1 MNRRKPRGPVPSLIG
16 GANGRPKRVAV
27 QRQSKCSRCHIQFAA
42 GDTCIAIPKL
52 GGAYAN
58 AKRVCDECFQ
68 RILEKTAEDF
78 EEIRA
83 LYKLEAKAR
92 ED

>member
-1 MNRRKPRGPVPSLIG
+1 MSSLIG
-16 GANGRPKRVAV
+16 GANGKPNRVPV
-27 QRQSKCSRCHIQFAA
+27 QRQSKCSRCHVLFAA

-52 GGAYAN
+52 GGAYSIT
-58 AKRVCDECFQ
+58 KRVCDECFE

-83 LYKLEAKAR
+83 L
-92 ED
+92 